1 MATSLSFW
9 LCFFLIPFSLS
20 GSETRSILPFSMRN
34 QALLEA
40 RHYSSKEISSRQD
53 LQKISSRVTRR
64 HSMMVEAKLVLKESM
79 ERQDGDPFE
88 KPQRL
93 SPGGPDPHHH

>member
-1 MATSLSFW
+1 MATSLSLW
-9 LCFFLIPFSLS
+9 MCFFLIVFSLS

-34 QALLEA
+34 QALLEG
-40 RHYSSKEISSRQD
+40 RHYSSKEISSG
-53 LQKISSRVTRR
+53 VTRR
-64 HSMMVEAKLVLKESM
+64 HSMMEEAKLVLKENM

-88 KPQRL
+88 NPQRL